1 MMKKQGFDK
10 YLYLMLAGFGA
21 ISLSILFFFFLFRL
35 EIVGHHIKA
44 AINTLMPFIIGC
56 VLAYLIYPLSHGIT
70 LYLDKLTS
78 GRFKKMT
85 LSVGIFLGL
94 IIFGIALYL
103 LLWMLLPQLVESITS
118 IINGMPVMVD
128 NLSAWTAKLLKD
140 NPKLQET
147 VDITLE
153 SSSIKLEQWL
163 TDTMIPKA
171 QELISTVSASVISTF
186 WFLFDFFIGI
196 IVCVYVLNAKDKL
209 KRQAKMIITAI
220 APDKYRDTIFEIIYE
235 MDQCFGGFI
244 RGKLLDSLIIG
255 ILCFICVSFMK
266 MPYPVLISTIVGV
279 TNIIP
284 FFGPFIGAIP
294 SAILILTVSPIQ
306 ALYFLI
312 FIFILQQFDGNILG
326 PTILGQSTG
335 IGSIWVLFSILIFGD
350 LFGFIGMIIGVP
362 TFAVMYY
369 LMSKYVFK
377 KLKAKDMEEVVDDY
391 RSRYPDKR
399 IEREEKNVQKNLGKA
414 ERLGKWEQ
422 FIDKIKQMKHK
433 KKNR

>member
-1 MMKKQGFDK
+1 MKRQGFDK
-10 YLYLMLAGFGA
+10 YVYLMLAGFGA

-35 EIVGHHIKA
+35 ETVGGYVKA

-56 VLAYLIYPLSHGIT
+56 VMAYLIYPISQGIT

-78 GRFKKMT
+78 DRCKKFT
-85 LSVGIFLGL
+85 LTVGIFLGL
-94 IIFGIALYL
+94 IIFGGAIYL
-103 LLWMLLPQLVESITS
+103 LLCMLLPQLVESITS
-118 IINGMPVMVD
+118 IIVGMPVMAD
-128 NLSAWTAKLLKD
+128 NLSKWVTTLLKD
-140 NPKLQET
+140 NPQLQET
-147 VDITLE
+147 ANLVLE
-153 SSSIKLEQWL
+153 SSSEQLQTWL
-163 TDTMIPKA
+163 TNTLVPKA
-171 QELISTVSASVISTF
+171 QELITTLSSSVISTF
-186 WFLFDFFIGI
+186 GFLFNFFIGI
-196 IVCVYVLNAKDKL
+196 IVCVYVLNSADKL
-209 KRQAKMIITAI
+209 KRQAKMIVCAITS
-220 APDKYRDTIFEIIYE
+220 PKHSDKIFEITYE

-255 ILCFICVSFMK
+255 ILCFICISFME

-306 ALYFLI
+306 ALYFVI

-350 LFGFIGMIIGVP
+350 LFGFVGMIIGVP
-362 TFAVMYY
+362 TFAVIYY
-369 LMSKYVFK
+369 LISKYVFK
-377 KLKAKDMEEVVDDY
+377 KLAARDMEDVVEDY

-399 IEREEKNVQKNLGKA
+399 IEREEKNVQKKLGKA
-414 ERLGKWEQ
+414 ERLNKWENL
-422 FIDKIKQMKHK
+422 IKKMKKIK
-433 KKNR
+433 NR

>member
-1 MMKKQGFDK
+1 MKRQGFDK
-10 YLYLMLAGFGA
+10 YVYLMLAGFGA

-35 EIVGHHIKA
+35 ETVGGYVKA

-56 VLAYLIYPLSHGIT
+56 VMAYLIYPISQGIT

-78 GRFKKMT
+78 DRCKKFT
-85 LSVGIFLGL
+85 LTVGIFLGL
-94 IIFGIALYL
+94 IIFGVAIYL
-103 LLWMLLPQLVESITS
+103 LLCMLLPQLVESITS
-118 IINGMPVMVD
+118 IIVGMPVMAD
-128 NLSAWTAKLLKD
+128 NLSKWVTTLLKD
-140 NPKLQET
+140 NPQLQET
-147 VDITLE
+147 ANLVLE
-153 SSSIKLEQWL
+153 SSSEQLQTWL
-163 TDTMIPKA
+163 TNTLVPKA
-171 QELISTVSASVISTF
+171 QELITTLSSSVISTF
-186 WFLFDFFIGI
+186 GFLFNFFIGI
-196 IVCVYVLNAKDKL
+196 VVCVYVLNSADKL
-209 KRQAKMIITAI
+209 KRQAKMIVRAITS
-220 APDKYRDTIFEIIYE
+220 PKYSDKIFEITYE

-255 ILCFICVSFMK
+255 ILCFICISFME

-306 ALYFLI
+306 ALYFVI

-350 LFGFIGMIIGVP
+350 LFGFVGMIIGVP
-362 TFAVMYY
+362 TFAVIYY
-369 LMSKYVFK
+369 LISKYVFK
-377 KLKAKDMEEVVDDY
+377 KLAARDMEDVVEDY

-399 IEREEKNVQKNLGKA
+399 IEREEKNVQKKLGKA
-414 ERLGKWEQ
+414 ERLNKWENL
-422 FIDKIKQMKHK
+422 IKKIKKI
-433 KKNR
+433 KNR

>member
-1 MMKKQGFDK
+1 MKRQGFDK
-10 YLYLMLAGFGA
+10 YVYLMLAGFGA

-35 EIVGHHIKA
+35 ETVGGYVKA

-56 VLAYLIYPLSHGIT
+56 VMAYLIYPISQGIT

-78 GRFKKMT
+78 DRCKKFT
-85 LSVGIFLGL
+85 LTVGIFLGL
-94 IIFGIALYL
+94 IIFGVAIYL
-103 LLWMLLPQLVESITS
+103 LLCMLLPQLVESITS
-118 IINGMPVMVD
+118 IIVGMPVMAD
-128 NLSAWTAKLLKD
+128 NLSKWVTTLLKD
-140 NPKLQET
+140 NPQLQET
-147 VDITLE
+147 ANLVLE
-153 SSSIKLEQWL
+153 SSSEQLQTWL
-163 TDTMIPKA
+163 TNTLVPKA
-171 QELISTVSASVISTF
+171 QELITTLSSSVISTF
-186 WFLFDFFIGI
+186 GFLFNFFIGI
-196 IVCVYVLNAKDKL
+196 VVCVYVLNSADKL
-209 KRQAKMIITAI
+209 KRQAKMIVRAITS
-220 APDKYRDTIFEIIYE
+220 PKYSDKIFEITYE

-255 ILCFICVSFMK
+255 ILCFICISFME

-306 ALYFLI
+306 ALYFVI

-350 LFGFIGMIIGVP
+350 LFGFVGMIIGVP
-362 TFAVMYY
+362 TFAVIYY
-369 LMSKYVFK
+369 LISKYVFK
-377 KLKAKDMEEVVDDY
+377 KLAARDMEDVVEDY

-399 IEREEKNVQKNLGKA
+399 IEREEKNVQKKLGKA
-414 ERLGKWEQ
+414 ERLNKWENL
-422 FIDKIKQMKHK
+422 IKKMKKIKRIIKV
-433 KKNR
+433 

>member
-1 MMKKQGFDK
+1 MKRQGFDK
-10 YLYLMLAGFGA
+10 YVYLMLAGFGA

-35 EIVGHHIKA
+35 ETVGGYVKA

-56 VLAYLIYPLSHGIT
+56 VMAYLIYPISQGIT

-78 GRFKKMT
+78 DRCKKFT
-85 LSVGIFLGL
+85 LTVGIFLGL
-94 IIFGIALYL
+94 IIFGVAIYL
-103 LLWMLLPQLVESITS
+103 LLCMLLPQLVESITS
-118 IINGMPVMVD
+118 IIVGMPVMAD
-128 NLSAWTAKLLKD
+128 NLSNWVTTLLKD
-140 NPKLQET
+140 NPQLQET
-147 VDITLE
+147 ANLVLE
-153 SSSIKLEQWL
+153 SSSEQLQTWL
-163 TDTMIPKA
+163 TNTLVPKA
-171 QELISTVSASVISTF
+171 QELITTLSSSVISTF
-186 WFLFDFFIGI
+186 GFLFNFFIGI
-196 IVCVYVLNAKDKL
+196 IVCVYVLNSVDKL
-209 KRQAKMIITAI
+209 KRQAKMIVRAITS
-220 APDKYRDTIFEIIYE
+220 PKYSDKIFEITYE

-255 ILCFICVSFMK
+255 ILCFICISFME

-306 ALYFLI
+306 ALYFVI

-350 LFGFIGMIIGVP
+350 LFGFVGMIIGVP
-362 TFAVMYY
+362 TFAVIYY
-369 LMSKYVFK
+369 LISKYVFK
-377 KLKAKDMEEVVDDY
+377 KLAARDMEDVVEDY

-399 IEREEKNVQKNLGKA
+399 IEREEKNVQKKLGKA
-414 ERLGKWEQ
+414 ERLNKWENL
-422 FIDKIKQMKHK
+422 IKKMKKIK
-433 KKNR
+433 NR

>member
-1 MMKKQGFDK
+1 MKRQGFDK
-10 YLYLMLAGFGA
+10 YVYLMLAGFGA

-35 EIVGHHIKA
+35 ETVGGYVKA

-56 VLAYLIYPLSHGIT
+56 VMAYLIYPISQGIT

-78 GRFKKMT
+78 DRCKKFT
-85 LSVGIFLGL
+85 LTVGIFLGL
-94 IIFGIALYL
+94 IIFGVAIYL
-103 LLWMLLPQLVESITS
+103 LLCMLLPQLVESITS
-118 IINGMPVMVD
+118 IIVGMPVMAD
-128 NLSAWTAKLLKD
+128 NLSKWVTTLLKD
-140 NPKLQET
+140 NPQLQET
-147 VDITLE
+147 ANLVLE
-153 SSSIKLEQWL
+153 SSSEQLQTWL
-163 TDTMIPKA
+163 TNTLVPKA
-171 QELISTVSASVISTF
+171 QELITTLSSSVISTF
-186 WFLFDFFIGI
+186 GFLFNFFIGI
-196 IVCVYVLNAKDKL
+196 IVCVYVLNSADKL
-209 KRQAKMIITAI
+209 KRQAKMIVRAITS
-220 APDKYRDTIFEIIYE
+220 PKYSDKIFEITYE

-255 ILCFICVSFMK
+255 ILCFICISFME

-306 ALYFLI
+306 ALYFVI

-350 LFGFIGMIIGVP
+350 LFGFVGMIIGVP
-362 TFAVMYY
+362 TFAVIYY
-369 LMSKYVFK
+369 LISKYVFK
-377 KLKAKDMEEVVDDY
+377 KLAARDMEDVVEDY

-414 ERLGKWEQ
+414 ERLNKWENL
-422 FIDKIKQMKHK
+422 IKKMKKIK
-433 KKNR
+433 NR